1 MEDDDEIMGDDGLM
15 GGTTI
20 VDDLKITNI
29 STSAANTSL
38 IGGNSTKRG
47 FY

>member
-15 GGTTI
+15 GGTSV
-20 VDDLKITNI
+20 VDDLKITSI

-38 IGGNSTKRG
+38 IGGSSTIID
-47 FY
+47 YY